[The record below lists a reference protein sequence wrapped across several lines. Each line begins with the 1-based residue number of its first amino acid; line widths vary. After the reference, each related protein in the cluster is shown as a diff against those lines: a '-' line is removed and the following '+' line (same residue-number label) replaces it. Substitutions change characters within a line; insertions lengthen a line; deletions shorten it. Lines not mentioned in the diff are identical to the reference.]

1 MRRTQKKIA
10 SHGAEICTEAFGEPG
25 DPAILLIMG
34 NMASMLWWPDELCE
48 RLAERARFVI
58 RYDNRDTGLSTSY
71 EPGKPAYTLDDLGD
85 DAVAVLDGY
94 GVGRAQVVGMSL
106 GGLIAQ
112 FVAREHPERVAGV
125 VAISTTPLGATDLPD
140 PDPAYAQH
148 AAAAFEGVDWS
159 ERRALL
165 EPIVED
171 ARQLAGSRHPFD
183 EAAARDLVTR
193 DLERTL
199 SPQSLVNH
207 GLLTAGERWQD
218 GGRVIDAPFVV
229 IHGTADPIFP
239 YPHGEALANAVP
251 GAVLVTVEGGG
262 HELHERDW
270 DQILDAV
277 LSLAGRT

>member
-10 SHGAEICTEAFGEPG
+10 SHGAGICTEAFGEPG

-85 DAVAVLDGY
+85 DAVAVLDGH

-140 PDPAYAQH
+140 PDPAYSEH

-159 ERRALL
+159 DRRTLI

-218 GGRVIDAPFVV
+218 GGRAIDAPFVV
-229 IHGTADPIFP
+229 IHGTADPLFP

-277 LSLAGRT
+277 LGHARRA